1 MAEPLE
7 LKVIFSAVDK
17 FVRPVNAI
25 TGSARAASKELRG
38 AEQALKSLHD
48 QQKLVDGFRSTN
60 KALGI
65 DTAKLEEARARV
77 KQIGEAMAA
86 TTTTAFVTSSRLR
99 IPCLLR
105 GWFWAI
111 SLLPSDNRR
120 LAPSGW
126 GYGHLAADPVFVAGC

>member
-25 TGSARAASKELRG
+25 TGSARAASKELKG

-86 TTTTAFVTSSRLR
+86 TTTPSAAAAIAAAEAASR
-99 IPCLLR
+99 IPNPGSSIGR
-105 GWFWAI
+105 
-111 SLLPSDNRR
+111 
-120 LAPSGW
+120 
-126 GYGHLAADPVFVAGC
+126 